1 MVKRG
6 GARVAI
12 GPDGQSAIRTPKTD
26 PALGAALVRAEA
38 WKRQLLSGEAASLKE
53 IARAE
58 NVTPAYAR
66 RVIKTAFLAP
76 DLKAAILDGR
86 QPFGL
91 TLEAVTLRDMP
102 LDWDDQRALYAA
114 A

>member
-6 GARVAI
+6 GAKVAL
-12 GPDGQSAIRTPKTD
+12 GPDGQPAVRTTKTD
-26 PALGAALVRAEA
+26 PALGVTLIRAEA

-66 RVIKTAFLAP
+66 RVIK
-76 DLKAAILDGR
+76 
-86 QPFGL
+86 QHSW
-91 TLEAVTLRDMP
+91 P
-102 LDWDDQRALYAA
+102 LI
-114 A
+114 